1 MENGKR
7 ESNQTPKTITGKRTT
22 GIREEG
28 KSRERANSTTLIE
41 LWAGRE
47 ENRKRLRQEEEEKL
61 EDIFKRSNKLI
72 RSPVKTEKEGSG
84 KEMEEERERKKE
96 KDEVER
102 EEKEITNRLIYEE
115 IKGMRE
121 AMERDRKEVREEI
134 RKLEE
139 KINNVEKAW
148 RNREEDTC
156 DKVEKLEK
164 KIKEMECKVEVIE
177 KEKEESR
184 KNKMERKGKMG
195 DSNTTTEAEDNR
207 ERMETKKE
215 LMEIKRRLQKKEK
228 RDRRNNIV
236 IKGLENKEKSIE
248 KMARE
253 FLEKEFGIKEGVGKI
268 DTVGKGK
275 RELAVVELKDWETK
289 QKIMREKSKLGERK
303 IYIDHDLTK
312 EEREVQR
319 ILIERARE
327 ERIKGKKVKI
337 GYRKLVIDGTQFIWN
352 EEKQIIVAKNE

>member
-7 ESNQTPKTITGKRTT
+7 ESNQTPKNGNRKRTT

-28 KSRERANSTTLIE
+28 KNRERANLTTLID
-41 LWAGRE
+41 LWAGKE

-72 RSPVKTEKEGSG
+72 RSPVKTEKEDNG
-84 KEMEEERERKKE
+84 KEMEEEKEGKKE
-96 KDEVER
+96 KDEVKR

-115 IKGMRE
+115 IRGMRE
-121 AMERDRKEVREEI
+121 VMERNRKEVREDI

-164 KIKEMECKVEVIE
+164 MIKEMECKVEVIE

-184 KNKMERKGKMG
+184 KNKMERKGKIG
-195 DSNTTTEAEDNR
+195 DSNTTREAEDNR
-207 ERMETKKE
+207 ERMEIKKE
-215 LMEIKRRLQKKEK
+215 LMEIKRRLQEKEK

-253 FLEKEFGIKEGVGKI
+253 FLEKEFGIKKGVGKI

-275 RELAVVELKDWETK
+275 RELAVMELKDWETK
-289 QKIMREKSKLGERK
+289 QKIMREKGKLGERK

-319 ILIERARE
+319 IERARE

-337 GYRKLVIDGTQFIWN
+337 GYRNGNRRD
-352 EEKQIIVAKNE
+352 IVHME